1 MTSLWLEN
9 RGRAAAPMRQA
20 DDLEGSRF
28 DHVVVGAGIT
38 GMVTAV
44 LLARVGGSVAVLEAR
59 HLGAV
64 TTGHTTGKV
73 SLLQGTRLSTIAR
86 RHDDAVVAAYV
97 DANREGMQWLLRFCA
112 DHDIPVDRETALTY
126 ATGEDDADTVVAE
139 HRAARAAGLDVEIV
153 GDTDLPFDVAAAVSL
168 PDQAQFDPMPVL
180 DALAD
185 DLRAHGGVL
194 VEGVR
199 VHGTGSPFPGLP
211 GVLPRGDVTVRTDRG
226 RVRAATMTLATGAPT
241 LDRGA
246 HFARLTAQRS
256 YGAVFSLDDERIPRS
271 MSLAAGSPSVSLRY
285 AWRPSPDGSE
295 RVLMVGGFG
304 HETGRTSSE
313 RSHTD
318 DLIRWTRSTFPG
330 AELRNLWSAQDYSS
344 VDELPVVGPVIPGD
358 DRILVATG
366 FAKWGM
372 TNGAAAALACS
383 GRILGADMPWATV
396 YRSWRPSQVTSVA
409 SAAQMNA
416 SVARH
421 MVTGWASALGRTADR
436 TPSADGD
443 ATVGR
448 AGVRPVGRCRVDG
461 TESTVTP
468 VCTHL
473 GGILHW
479 NDAEQSWDCP
489 LHGSRFGPD
498 GDVLEGPATRHL
510 P

>member
-1 MTSLWLEN
+1 MTSPWLEN
-9 RGRAAAPMRQA
+9 RSCPATPVQVA
-20 DDLEGSRF
+20 DLDGSRF

-44 LLARVGGSVAVLEAR
+44 LLARAGVSVAVLEAR

-86 RHDDAVVAAYV
+86 RHDSATVAAYV
-97 DANREGMQWLLRFCA
+97 DANREGMEWLLRFCA
-112 DHDIPVDRETALTY
+112 DRDLPVDRETALTY
-126 ATGEDDADTVVAE
+126 ATGEDAADIVLAE
-139 HRAARAAGLDVEIV
+139 HRAARDAGLDVEIV
-153 GDTDLPFDVAAAVSL
+153 ADTDLPFDVAAAVAL

-185 DLRAHGGVL
+185 DLRDHGGVL
-194 VEGVR
+194 LEGVR
-199 VHGTGSPFPGLP
+199 VRGTGSPLPGLP
-211 GVLPRGDVTVRTDRG
+211 GVLPRGDVTIRTDHG
-226 RVRAATMTLATGAPT
+226 RVRAATMTLATGMPI

-256 YGAVFSLDDERIPRS
+256 YGAVFALDDERIPRS

-285 AWRPSPDGSE
+285 AWRPSPHGSE
-295 RVLMVGGFG
+295 RALLVGGFG

-318 DLIRWTRSTFPG
+318 ELIRWTRAAFPG
-330 AELRNLWSAQDYSS
+330 AEMRTLWSAQDYSS
-344 VDELPVVGPVIPGD
+344 VDELPVVGPIVPGD
-358 DRILVATG
+358 DRVLVATG
-366 FAKWGM
+366 FSKWGM
-372 TNGAAAALACS
+372 TNGVAAALACS
-383 GRILGADMPWATV
+383 GRILGGHHPWAQV
-396 YRSWRPSQVTSVA
+396 YRSWRPSQVTSVV
-409 SAAQMNA
+409 SAAQINA
-416 SVARH
+416 QVAKH
-421 MVTGWASALGRTADR
+421 MVTGWAHAVTHSADR
-436 TPSADGD
+436 PSSADGD
-443 ATVGR
+443 ASVGR
-448 AGVRPVGRCRVDG
+448 AGLRPVGRCRVDG
-461 TESTVTP
+461 AESNVTP

-479 NDAEQSWDCP
+479 NDSERTWDCP

-498 GDVLEGPATRHL
+498 GEVLEGPATRRL

>member
-44 LLARVGGSVAVLEAR
+44 LLARAGGSVAVLEAR

-211 GVLPRGDVTVRTDRG
+211 GVLPRGDVTIRTERG

>member
-9 RGRAAAPMRQA
+9 RARTAAPVRQA

-38 GMVTAV
+38 GMVVAV
-44 LLARVGGSVAVLEAR
+44 LLARAGASVAVLEAR

-86 RHDDAVVAAYV
+86 RHDSAIVTAYV
-97 DANREGMQWLLRFCA
+97 DANREGMEWLLRFCA
-112 DHDIPVDRETALTY
+112 YHDIRVDRETALTY
-126 ATGEDDADTVVAE
+126 ATDEDSADTVVAE

-153 GDTDLPFDVAAAVSL
+153 ADTDLPFDVTAAVSL

-199 VHGTGSPFPGLP
+199 VRGTGSPFPGLP
-211 GVLPRGDVTVRTDRG
+211 GVLPRGDVTIRTDRG
-226 RVRAATMTLATGAPT
+226 RVRAATMTLATGMPM

-256 YGAVFSLDDERIPRS
+256 YSAVFSLDDDRIPRS

-295 RVLMVGGFG
+295 RVLLVGGFG

-318 DLIRWTRSTFPG
+318 ALIRWTRATFPG
-330 AELRNLWSAQDYSS
+330 AEMRNLWSAQDYSS

-372 TNGAAAALACS
+372 TNGVAAALACS
-383 GRILGADMPWATV
+383 GRILGRSHPWATV
-396 YRSWRPSQVTSVA
+396 YRSWRPSQVTSIA

-421 MVTGWASALGRTADR
+421 MVTGWVGALGRSADR
-436 TPSADGD
+436 APSADGD
-443 ATVGR
+443 ASVGR

-479 NDAEQSWDCP
+479 NDTEKSWDCP